1 MAAFPVVR
9 YKLLCMAISLPL
21 FCHVA
26 YCTALHVPL
35 IFRTQ
40 HISVYIIFPDSPC
53 HWWKDK
59 RSETRDAFI
68 YVK

>member
-1 MAAFPVVR
+1 MGAFPVVPLQASM
-9 YKLLCMAISLPL
+9 YGYLPL
-21 FCHVA
+21 FCRVA

-40 HISVYIIFPDSPC
+40 YISVYIIFPDSPC

-59 RSETRDAFI
+59 QSETRDAFI